1 MKIYTP
7 SFTEEPNNS
16 PYPSKAHNWA
26 TMEDLYSAYAE
37 FVQTCDNFGSRPAP
51 LWIFRGECA
60 GDEEKYG
67 YPDYPDHIMRVGPR
81 GGIIVEIA

>member
-26 TMEDLYSAYAE
+26 TMEDLY
-37 FVQTCDNFGSRPAP
+37 CDNFGSRPAP